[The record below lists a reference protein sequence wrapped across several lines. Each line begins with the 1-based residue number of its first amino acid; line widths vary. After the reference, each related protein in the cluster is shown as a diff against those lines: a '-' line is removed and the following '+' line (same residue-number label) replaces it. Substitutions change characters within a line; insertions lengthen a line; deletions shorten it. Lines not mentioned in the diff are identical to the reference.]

1 KTAFVAAIA
10 ALAAPLAASTGSQYD
25 YAACAVNHAPEYY
38 CCDLGTAAG
47 AKDPTVELFIKYNR
61 PSGDDFGSYY
71 EEGWKKSRQINWVR
85 SGEEL
90 SMYRPDAPSYT
101 YGDPANTCRLTS
113 VASKGDLAFVE
124 QQCSFAPGSGD
135 KRFTYNATLDDGSE
149 GGKVFW
155 WAKKSPKNNN
165 ALFPAGATCTPIQAS
180 EAGKCQPG
188 FYVGK
193 YRFTTFKETAFVFL
207 YTIYGI
213 CFGLLLFWVIYR
225 MALGKSSPALSSSPA
240 PVGNIPFATVVTGD
254 EGGSKKLLENRGGP
268 ETPGLS
274 KVSGPSLAMRA
285 SEVKLRDSTEDV
297 EQTGYTTSVVGK
309 IVFAYFVLMTVFLN
323 IPIILTIRDNTGK
336 FAGKG
341 GFDSW
346 FDPVNVIIKVFITE
360 WVVTSVWLAVVVV
373 FSEQII
379 NFFRIPDS
387 LDRCNRVT
395 LFKPEVTEVL
405 LADRSGVSQLVMRV
419 EKFIFRNVREGYK
432 ATVPVHTTAEGDR
445 YIEFQHLRYT
455 FDDAEGRFVP
465 GSVVLPDTYDRILSD
480 SAGLTTVEHTRRLN
494 VVGRNAI
501 EVEMPSFGKSIVD
514 EFFSFF
520 YIYQLMCYYVWYFT
534 DYTWVAALNTVV
546 IVLAASVNIL
556 AKRGMFES
564 IVKMT
569 HIQSSVS
576 VKRDDAWAT
585 IPSSDLV
592 PGDLVRVTENWI
604 IPCDLVVVKGATV
617 CDESMLTGES
627 MPVQKFPVPEDSH
640 DVYSAEG
647 SGKKYTLFSGTKT
660 LASGRDEDIL
670 AVVQSTGAHTSRG
683 QLVQAI
689 LYPAP
694 IKFKYDEHL
703 KAVFSFLFV
712 FGFVAA
718 YLAMKFLMDNAGLS
732 NTLFA
737 FVYGMFMFSAVLN
750 PLLPVVITI
759 GQVNAAKRLQKQQVF
774 CLNPQR
780 ITLCGKVRVF
790 CFDKTGTITKEGLDF
805 RGCVPVGGAAEFL
818 PEVNDVAVSPLPE
831 LMKYSLAST
840 HALGSLKGEL
850 VGNEVEVRMFK
861 STQWKLVEAEG
872 RLPVVESADGKDAL
886 EFVKRFEFDHHRMSM
901 SVVMKHRATGK
912 LYVFCKGS
920 YEKMQS
926 VSKPESVPANYTE
939 TAENLA
945 KDGCYVLGI
954 AFKEVG
960 ELSETELHAFLSSR
974 DTVEEGLSLL
984 GLIMFRNELKDDS
997 REALLTL
1004 KKGDIRSVMITGDNA
1019 MTGCFIA
1026 RASGMVD
1033 EGSSVILGDM
1043 VADSAMGATLVWKDV
1058 DTQVVYSSEQ
1068 ILDFIQF
1075 NQTVELAVT
1084 GKAFDYLVKMGE
1096 MKTLLLHIRIF
1107 SRMTPAGK
1115 VECVKLHMAAG
1126 AVTGMC
1132 GDGGNDCGA
1141 LRIAHVGVALSDA
1154 EASVVSPFTSKTRS
1168 LQSIVDLV
1176 LEGRGALATSFGSV
1190 KYLIMYGLIGIGC
1203 RFVMYY
1209 NGVFISQFGF
1219 MYLDGAI
1226 LVGLS
1231 YGITRSR
1238 PQKVLTTQRPT
1249 SSLVGP
1255 TTLFSLIG
1263 AWAIHALFLFAGIR
1277 YVMGQSWY
1285 CPFSPANVNL
1295 VQWWHL
1301 QDSNLGSSLWFLV
1314 CWQQMVTG
1322 ITMTLGSKFR
1332 RPVWRNFFLVG
1343 YYLLLAVVLCI
1354 LFLGPPTRFT
1364 DQFRVAS
1371 STNVVA
1377 LPDIPLPLSF
1387 RWELFG
1393 IGMAN
1398 TVTAVLYEKLIVL
1411 GPVRDYF
1418 RAKFHKDVL
1427 PLKL

>member
-1 KTAFVAAIA
+1 MMIQTLASVAAFVVATLAPQVAATA
-10 ALAAPLAASTGSQYD
+10 SQYD
-25 YAACAVNHAPEYY
+25 YAACPINHAPQFY
-38 CCDLGTAAG
+38 CCDLGTAEG
-47 AKDPTVELFIKYNR
+47 AEKPSYALYTRFNR
-61 PSGDDFGSYY
+61 PEGGEFASYY
-71 EEGWKKSRQINWVR
+71 EEGWKKSRQINWVPD
-85 SGEEL
+85 GQEL
-90 SMYRPDAPSYT
+90 SMYRPDSPSYT
-101 YGDPANTCRLTS
+101 YGDKEKTCRLVAT
-113 VASKGDLAFVE
+113 ASKGSILLNQE
-124 QQCSFAPGSGD
+124 CTFAPSSGD
-135 KRFTYNATLDDGSE
+135 TRFTLNASLEDGTE
-149 GGKVFW
+149 DGTVFW
-155 WAKKSPKNNN
+155 WSVPNPKNNN
-165 ALFPAGATCTPIQAS
+165 AMLPIGANCWNVTESGKDKCSNGFGAGN
-180 EAGKCQPG
+180 
-188 FYVGK
+188 F
-193 YRFTTFKETAFVFL
+193 RFTTFTEPAFIFL
-207 YTIYGI
+207 YVIYGL
-213 CFGLLLFWVIYR
+213 CFVLLLVWTIVR
-225 MALGKSSPALSSSPA
+225 MSRSTSNKPASVLDV
-240 PVGNIPFATVVTGD
+240 PVAVVVD
-254 EGGSKKLLENRGGP
+254 EGNMKLLDNRGGP
-268 ETPGLS
+268 ETPDVAKS
-274 KVSGPSLAMRA
+274 VNVPSLAMRA
-285 SEVKLRDSTEDV
+285 TEVQLRNSVEDV
-297 EQTGYTTSVVGK
+297 EQVGHTTSYFGK
-309 IVFAYFVLMTVFLN
+309 AVFAYFVLMTVFLN
-323 IPIILTIRDNTGK
+323 IPIILVIRDNTGK
-336 FAGKG
+336 FAGDG
-341 GFDSW
+341 GYDSW
-346 FDPVNVIIKVFITE
+346 FDPINVIIKVFIVL
-360 WVVTSVWLAVVVV
+360 WVVASVWFALIVIY
-373 FSEQII
+373 SDKLI
-379 NFFRIPDS
+379 NFFRIPSS
-387 LDRCNRVT
+387 LARCNRVT
-395 LFKPEVTEVL
+395 LFKPEPTEVL
-405 LADRSGVSQLVMRV
+405 LADRSGISQFVNKV
-419 EKFIFRNVREGYK
+419 EKFLFPNVREGFE
-432 ATVPVHTTAEGDR
+432 ATVPVFTTTYGVR
-445 YIEFQHLRYT
+445 YLEFQHLRYT
-455 FDDAEGRFVP
+455 FDDMEGRFIP
-465 GSVVLPDTYDRILSD
+465 GSVVLGDTYDRILADSQGLSSD
-480 SAGLTTVEHTRRLN
+480 EHARRLDI
-494 VVGRNAI
+494 VGRNAI
-501 EVEMPSFGKSIVD
+501 EVEMPSIAKSVVD

-546 IVLAASVNIL
+546 IVVAASVNIF

-569 HIQSSVS
+569 HYQSEVT
-576 VKRDDAWAT
+576 VKRDDAWVTVA
-585 IPSSDLV
+585 SSDVV
-592 PGDLVRVTENWI
+592 PGDLVKVTENWI

-627 MPVQKFPVPEDSH
+627 MPVQKFPVPNDSS

-647 SGKKYTLFSGTKT
+647 AGKKYTLFSGTKT
-660 LASGRDEDIL
+660 LASGRDEEIL

-689 LYPAP
+689 LFPAP

-759 GQVNAAKRLQKQQVF
+759 GQVNAAKRLQQKDVF

-805 RGCVPVGGAAEFL
+805 RGCVPVAPGATEFL
-818 PEVNDVAVSPLPE
+818 PEVNDVTVKSLPS

-840 HALGSLKGEL
+840 HALGSLNGEL

-861 STQWKLVEAEG
+861 STQWKLIESEG
-872 RLPVVESADGKDAL
+872 KLPVVQSADGEEQL

-901 SVVMKHRATGK
+901 SVVMKHTATGK

-926 VSKPESVPANYTE
+926 VSKVESVPANYTE

-954 AFKEVG
+954 AFKEIDSLADA
-960 ELSETELHAFLSSR
+960 ELQAFLASR
-974 DTVEEGLSLL
+974 DAVEEGLSLL
-984 GLIMFRNELKDDS
+984 GLIMFRNELKEDS
-997 REALLTL
+997 RDALLTL
-1004 KKGDIRSVMITGDNA
+1004 KQGDIRSVMITGDNA

-1026 RASGMVD
+1026 RASGMVEAD
-1033 EGSSVILGDM
+1033 SNVILGDM
-1043 VADSAMGATLVWKDV
+1043 VADAEKGTSLVWKDV
-1058 DTQVVYSSEQ
+1058 DSQVVYSSEQ
-1068 ILDFIQF
+1068 IADFIKF
-1075 NQTVELAVT
+1075 NSSVELAVT

-1096 MKTLLLHIRIF
+1096 IQYLLLHIRIF
-1107 SRMTPAGK
+1107 SRMTPGGK

-1231 YGITRSR
+1231 YSITRCR
-1238 PQKVLTTQRPT
+1238 PQKVLGTERPT

-1255 TTLFSLIG
+1255 TTLFSLVG
-1263 AWAIHALFLFAGIR
+1263 AWVIHALFLFAGIK
-1277 YVMGQSWY
+1277 YVMGQVWY

-1295 VQWWHL
+1295 VQWWQL

-1322 ITMTLGSKFR
+1322 ITMSLGSKFR
-1332 RPVWRNFFLVG
+1332 RPVWRNFFLMF
-1343 YYLLLAVVLCI
+1343 YYALLLVVLCI

-1371 STNVVA
+1371 STNVVS
-1377 LPDIPLPLSF
+1377 LPDMPLPVSF

-1398 TVTAVLYEKLIVL
+1398 TAVAILYEYLIVL
-1411 GPVRDYF
+1411 GPVRNYF
-1418 RAKFHKDVL
+1418 RAKYHKDVL